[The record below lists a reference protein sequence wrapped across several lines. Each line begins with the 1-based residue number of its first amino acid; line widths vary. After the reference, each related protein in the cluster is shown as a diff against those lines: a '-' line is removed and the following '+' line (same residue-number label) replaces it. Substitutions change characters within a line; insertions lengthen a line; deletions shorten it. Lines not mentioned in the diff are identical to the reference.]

1 MPQERKERKTRN
13 GEEVGGSREKSEVEE
28 KIRKEQVGKRRDLDN
43 KTNVVMGR
51 VYEGTHDRV

>member
-28 KIRKEQVGKRRDLDN
+28 KIRKEQVGKRRDLDS